1 MVTHSPDFLQK
12 YDRHPIIIYKRRKDM
27 NTKVPVINKGIEV
40 EPLLAFRDSVK
51 LDPTK
56 ANRNLTLT
64 AEWVGGDQSRI
75 KFRDIETCLGGKGH
89 LNPMQMFLACLAAC
103 DVDMI
108 TMHASF
114 LGLKVES
121 LSVEVSGHYNVQS
134 YLGVEG
140 TPGSGYDRIAYTVRI
155 NAPDA
160 TREQIHY
167 LIERCE
173 KSSPVGD
180 SFTRAIPMKLEF
192 IAE

>member
-1 MVTHSPDFLQK
+1 MH
-12 YDRHPIIIYKRRKDM
+12 
-27 NTKVPVINKGIEV
+27 TKVSIINNGIEV

-56 ANRNLTLT
+56 ADRNLTLT
-64 AEWVGGDQSRI
+64 AEWMGGDQSRI
-75 KFRDIETCLGGKGH
+75 KFRDIETYLGGKGY

-114 LGLKVES
+114 IGLKVES
-121 LSVEVSGHYNVQS
+121 LSIEVSGHYNVQS
-134 YLGVEG
+134 YLGLVDA
-140 TPGSGYDRIAYTVRI
+140 PGSGYDYIAYTVRI
-155 NAPDA
+155 NAPDV
-160 TREQIHY
+160 TPEQIDY

-192 IAE
+192 ITT